1 MNNSS
6 FNHSNKERRLIHFAE
21 VPDNA
26 PQENPESRLA
36 KLREQVSAGAR
47 ARFDALNLKWKRDGE
62 TIQDRM
68 AALTALSQLS
78 DTEESELL
86 VQSANLAE
94 LLGPDGVQKVAEL
107 YGAFKAGKED
117 DFKRIFDSMTPE
129 DRSAIAQND
138 SAVLRKFARLI
149 TERSKV
155 DQIGDKVENFLER
168 NEDQIQRFIAMIAE
182 IIQKF
187 QGLMEQIQDALE
199 YNPRIIAT
207 KDRFIDK
214 QIKDTKVA
222 PEIIESHKANTIAE
236 LKKMDS
242 AGDETSIEKKKAR
255 LGDYETERQQ
265 ALATPNATTKKLP
278 TATEQDAINKR
289 IDDAIAKTKKEIADM
304 EAAQQAGETRKP
316 ELLARLAA
324 INERM
329 NIPDPLNG
337 YKTTSTESVAETE
350 PAEEVSPTKTPEEI
364 EAEAKVAAMEK
375 AKAALSSIDTMLKG
389 RKEKDGE
396 VDVKIAELNT
406 ALLKMDE
413 SEREVFVK
421 AENVLST
428 SVDEGDSGHRIM
440 QTSDG
445 AVYEVKYKDD
455 FALDFRKYEKGVEE

>member
-1 MNNSS
+1 
-6 FNHSNKERRLIHFAE
+6 
-21 VPDNA
+21 
-26 PQENPESRLA
+26 
-36 KLREQVSAGAR
+36 
-47 ARFDALNLKWKRDGE
+47 
-62 TIQDRM
+62 
-68 AALTALSQLS
+68 
-78 DTEESELL
+78 
-86 VQSANLAE
+86 
-94 LLGPDGVQKVAEL
+94 
-107 YGAFKAGKED
+107 
-117 DFKRIFDSMTPE
+117 
-129 DRSAIAQND
+129 
-138 SAVLRKFARLI
+138 
-149 TERSKV
+149 
-155 DQIGDKVENFLER
+155 
-168 NEDQIQRFIAMIAE
+168 
-182 IIQKF
+182 
-187 QGLMEQIQDALE
+187 
-199 YNPRIIAT
+199 
-207 KDRFIDK
+207 
-214 QIKDTKVA
+214 
-222 PEIIESHKANTIAE
+222 
-236 LKKMDS
+236 
-242 AGDETSIEKKKAR
+242 
-255 LGDYETERQQ
+255 
-265 ALATPNATTKKLP
+265 
-278 TATEQDAINKR
+278 
-289 IDDAIAKTKKEIADM
+289 
-304 EAAQQAGETRKP
+304 
-316 ELLARLAA
+316 LAA